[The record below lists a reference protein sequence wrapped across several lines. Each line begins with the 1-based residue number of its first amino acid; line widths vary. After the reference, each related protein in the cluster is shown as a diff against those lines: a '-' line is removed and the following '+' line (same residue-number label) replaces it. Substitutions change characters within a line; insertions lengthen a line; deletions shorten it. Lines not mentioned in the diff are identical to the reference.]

1 MKNMFG
7 RGLGWEV
14 HVERF
19 GSSEV
24 VWEVRK
30 RFGRGFVEVWDR
42 QNDFR

>member
-19 GSSEV
+19 GKFGSGLGSSEE
-24 VWEVRK
+24 VWE
-30 RFGRGFVEVWDR
+30 GFCR
-42 QNDFR
+42 SLG